1 MVIKLNIQRFADADI
16 TIKTSV
22 DTKGLEDG
30 LKDIVDDI
38 KKADVEVEPEIDTD
52 DAEEKIDIVGKVF
65 TKTLTKMFGGF
76 GKILGDFAKG
86 FSKYLLVG
94 ILSVLGVVMLIVGA
108 FKNLLNNNE
117 ELSKQWEE
125 IKGSLGSLFSQIG
138 NALASV
144 FLPLLQSVLNFL
156 QKMLQYVGYILKA
169 WFGIDIFA
177 KKTDKSLAKGTKS
190 AKEMNK
196 QLAGFDEMNVLSDN
210 KGTSGGGVGEAIGDT
225 GASLLLEAEPPQWL
239 KFIADNGE
247 YIKNLILD
255 IGTAIGLVMVILNAS
270 NPVGWIMLIIG
281 AIGLLISY
289 WDEIVAF
296 CKKIPQWLYD
306 NVIKP
311 IGDFFTNEGKKF
323 VDALKQVGEWVKS
336 LFVGVWNSVKTSAK
350 ALWDGLIN
358 GGKNAWNGIKKA
370 FSGVVS
376 FFTNLWNK
384 VKSVMKSFATK
395 IGDTISSVI
404 KSAINSLLKTAENV
418 LNTPIKAIN
427 KLLDTINAI
436 PGVNMKPLKEFK
448 LPRLAKGGIIN
459 LPGKGVMVGNAI
471 GGERSQEGVIPLT
484 DSQQMA
490 LLGEAIGKYI
500 TINANITNTMNGRV
514 ISRELQKINGE
525 SDFAFNR

>member
-16 TIKTSV
+16 VIQTSV
-22 DTKGLEDG
+22 DTKGLKDG
-30 LKDIVDDI
+30 LKDIVSDI
-38 KKADVEVEPEIDTD
+38 KKEDINVDPGIDTD
-52 DAEEKIDIVGKVF
+52 EAEKKINIVGKGI
-65 TKTLTKMFGGF
+65 TKMLTKSFGTIGN
-76 GKILGDFAKG
+76 ILGIVTKSI
-86 FSKYLLVG
+86 SKYLLIG
-94 ILSVLGVVMLIVGA
+94 IGAVLGVVLLIIGA
-108 FKNLLNNNE
+108 FKKLLGDNE
-117 ELSKQWEE
+117 QLSKQWEQ
-125 IKGSLGSLFSQIG
+125 IKSTLGNLFSQIG
-138 NALASV
+138 SALASI

-196 QLAGFDEMNVLSDN
+196 QLAGFDEMNVLGSN
-210 KGTSGGGVGEAIGDT
+210 TGASGGGDVG
-225 GASLLLEAEPPQWL
+225 GAMLSPLPEAEVPQWL

-247 YIKNLILD
+247 YIKTLILD

-281 AIGLLISY
+281 ALGLLMTY
-289 WDEIVAF
+289 WDDIVAF

-418 LNTPIKAIN
+418 LNAPIKAIN

-459 LPGKGVMVGNAI
+459 MPGKGVMVGGAI